1 MMEIAVLGGQEFNLG
16 FRLAGIRK
24 VIEVQGNPTE
34 EVKRLMADTS
44 VGIVITDDK
53 TLEQLD
59 DYSKTDMQ
67 KSVKPVFIVLSAEA
81 VAQDAL
87 RKMIIKSIGVDLWK
101 E

>member
-1 MMEIAVLGGQEFNLG
+1 MEIAVVGGQEFTLG

-24 VIEVQGNPTE
+24 VVDVEDNPE
-34 EVKRLMADTS
+34 LVLRSLMGDS
-44 VGIVITDDK
+44 EIGIVITDNT
-53 TLEQLD
+53 TLEKLD
-59 DYSKTDMQ
+59 EYAKQDVQ
-67 KSVKPVFIVLSAEA
+67 KSVKPVFIVLSADA

>member
-1 MMEIAVLGGQEFNLG
+1 MEIAVVGGQEFTLG

-24 VIEVQGNPTE
+24 VIDVGENPE
-34 EVKRLMADTS
+34 PDIRKIMGDSE
-44 VGIVITDDK
+44 VGIVITDDR
-53 TLEQLD
+53 TVSRLD
-59 DYSKTDMQ
+59 EYAKEDVQ
-67 KSVKPVFIVLSAEA
+67 KSVKPVFVVISADA